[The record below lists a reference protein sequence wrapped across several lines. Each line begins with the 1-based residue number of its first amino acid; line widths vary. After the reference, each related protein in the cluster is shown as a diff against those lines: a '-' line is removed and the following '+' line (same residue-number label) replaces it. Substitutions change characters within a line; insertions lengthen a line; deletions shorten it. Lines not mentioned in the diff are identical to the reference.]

1 MSFLA
6 QVVQLLSVTSKRVTD
21 KRSGATLSV
30 LPTQRTDKT
39 DKTDKM
45 VMQVEIARPNNHSAR
60 HLPPQ
65 HSVFGRA
72 GGFFTTS
79 AGRPGGFR

>member
-30 LPTQRTDKT
+30 LPTPRT

-65 HSVFGRA
+65 RSVFGRA